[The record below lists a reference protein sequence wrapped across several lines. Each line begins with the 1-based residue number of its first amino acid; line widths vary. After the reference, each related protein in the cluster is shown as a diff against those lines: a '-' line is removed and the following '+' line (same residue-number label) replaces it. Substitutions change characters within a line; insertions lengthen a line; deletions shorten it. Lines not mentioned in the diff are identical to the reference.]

1 MMIYLNKNARKKQD
15 IKTSLISIIAE
26 EEIQKEIVEANH
38 SNDLIYCFLLDNVFP
53 ERMKVKEII
62 KFWIKWYSIDTTID
76 DILYTFYLS
85 KFDNKFVKN
94 LTISENKLLKITG
107 ALLHPSKNIL
117 LKEPIQST
125 DLETK
130 DIIIT
135 LLNNQKHTKNIIC
148 LTNHTEEALLMTN
161 NSFRISKDVL
171 KPVEISTESKEDSTK
186 NLEVKQIPRLTVKL
200 NDKTMFLDPSDIDY
214 IESRDGKVQ
223 IHVNNETYE
232 HDATLQSMEALI
244 LPYGFYR
251 CHRSYIIN
259 LQKVKEI
266 ISWSKNSYSIR
277 LNYSKDSLIPISRN
291 KINEIEE
298 HFRIK

>member
-38 SNDLIYCFLLDNVFP
+38 SNELIYCFILDNVFP

-62 KFWIKWYSIDTTID
+62 KFWIKWYNIDTTID

-85 KFDNKFVKN
+85 KFANKFVKN
-94 LTISENKLLKITG
+94 LTISESKLLKITG

-135 LLNNQKHTKNIIC
+135 LLNNQKHTKILSVL
-148 LTNHTEEALLMTN
+148 LT
-161 NSFRISKDVL
+161 IQK
-171 KPVEISTESKEDSTK
+171 KP
-186 NLEVKQIPRLTVKL
+186 
-200 NDKTMFLDPSDIDY
+200 
-214 IESRDGKVQ
+214 
-223 IHVNNETYE
+223 
-232 HDATLQSMEALI
+232 
-244 LPYGFYR
+244 
-251 CHRSYIIN
+251 
-259 LQKVKEI
+259 
-266 ISWSKNSYSIR
+266 YS
-277 LNYSKDSLIPISRN
+277 
-291 KINEIEE
+291 
-298 HFRIK
+298 